1 MSFVTKD
8 VAVELVQKV
17 RVPLATLER
26 RNRALADQAMRA
38 ASSILLN
45 IVEGNQ
51 RKGGDRTH
59 LFRVAKGSVE
69 ELSAALLIGV
79 TWGLVDEPHEVMR
92 LLDRLGRLLY
102 GLVKPQSSASS
113 RSRSASTGATD

>member
-1 MSFVTKD
+1 MSFVTRD
-8 VAVELVQKV
+8 VAVALIQSV
-17 RVPLATLER
+17 RAPLAQLER
-26 RNRALADQAMRA
+26 RNRALADQTMRA

-69 ELSAALLIGV
+69 ELSAALLIAV
-79 TWGLVDEPHEVMR
+79 MWGHIEEPREVMA

-102 GLVKPQSSASS
+102 GLVRPQSNASS
-113 RSRSASTGATD
+113 RSRSASTGGTD